1 VLLFAGKLI
10 VAKKELTLREHLS
23 TIQSAGGKARW
34 ASLNSEQRS
43 EQARKAV
50 SARWAKN
57 LTASAASTSTAIK
70 GTFAKGRKP
79 APGKKLLSIKKDPK
93 KK

>member
-10 VAKKELTLREHLS
+10 VAKKELTLREHLT

-34 ASLNSEQRS
+34 ASLNSDQRS

-50 SARWAKN
+50 AARWAKN
-57 LTASAASTSTAIK
+57 PASSAASTATAIE
-70 GTFAKGRKP
+70 
-79 APGKKLLSIKKDPK
+79 
-93 KK
+93 